1 MTAPEEDNSYSKL
14 PIEELC
20 VHKLW
25 KARIS
30 GYEEAIKLFGQLD
43 EKDHEWNKFTE
54 IVKKFVIDSNA
65 IAQEKGLE
73 ATLAFV
79 EKCATAGRAAG
90 DVMTGLITKCYGAP
104 KLKTKDIA
112 IQITLMF
119 IEIEKQDV
127 VIEEL
132 VKGLDHKFPKIV
144 STCIKAATQAIK
156 QYGSKV
162 INIKPL
168 LKKLQLILEDRDKSV
183 RDEAKLLTIEIYSWI
198 GPTPV
203 KACLSNLKP
212 LQIQEL
218 ENEFEKVS
226 GDKPQPTRFLRS
238 QQMQAAKI
246 VEEEAANEDEDTY
259 EVDDVEETIEP
270 VNILCQLNKDFYE
283 KLEAKKWQERKE
295 AIDMLEGILSKAL
308 KIESGDYGDLV
319 RALKKIITKDSN
331 VVIVGIAAKCMALL
345 ANGLKKQFETYASAC
360 MPSLLEKFKEKKQ
373 NIVLPLRD
381 AVDAIYLSM
390 TLESIHEDILA
401 AIDNKNPSVKAESIS
416 FLTRCFTKCTPT
428 ILNKKLLKIFITAL
442 IKTLNESD
450 PIVRDNSA
458 EALGTA
464 WKVVSEKNIVSF
476 LTNVDAIKLSKI
488 KEAAD
493 KAIIIAK
500 ESTSVKESFS
510 KSNCV
515 STNNVEKKAIGTTN
529 KSNTLKKNAAAT
541 NMKIAKSGKAKNPP
555 GVCKTLSSNGH
566 LPIDSEKEISD
577 DELENLALTF
587 LSPEILSGM
596 VDSNWKTRLSKV
608 QEFSQIIDELETST
622 ISSQVL
628 IKLLVKK
635 PGIKDNNV
643 QIQKLRLECLK
654 KVIEKFSITSSNMEY
669 CVQDVS
675 SLLGDTKNGNLAS
688 ELLTVIADATRLDLV
703 SNIVLKYAF
712 SVQKNPKVQIDA
724 LNWLS
729 GAILEFGFDCI
740 SPKYVIEYVKK
751 GIIASNPQV
760 RVAVISL
767 LGVMYLYVGPQLCLF
782 FENEKPTLL
791 QQIKAEF
798 EKRQDEV
805 PPKPIRG
812 KIVKGSTESSSDDEM
827 PDNEV
832 NVRDFVPR
840 VDITP
845 LITDTLINEFSDRDW
860 KVRSNALIKLK
871 NIVTEAKFITNKL
884 GEVREALQDRISD
897 SNARL
902 CANAINLVE
911 LIAIAMG
918 SSFKV
923 YIKGYLPGILNALGD
938 SKVFKYQSARQC
950 MNTIG
955 DVCGYREFFGSDIL
969 LDAFK
974 NNSVTLR
981 SELWTW
987 LAEKLPI
994 ISTKTIPADE
1004 LKCLL
1009 PVLYSSF
1016 EDKSASIRSAS
1027 EKAVLGFMM
1036 HLGYAS
1042 MYGACEKLKPMSVK
1056 LCREKLDNER
1066 PNLPIEK
1073 PKVVKSCAS
1082 TNTLVKSKGSKKPV
1096 PKSVAKANKENI
1108 ISRAHVTTGKKKEEV
1123 DNKSL
1128 FQHNNLKHQ
1137 RDIDEHKLKALKW
1150 NFITPREEFVE
1161 QLREQMLTAGINKVL
1176 ITNMF
1181 HSDFRYHLKAIESL
1195 SEDVNT
1201 ADDNYL
1207 PLISNLDLI
1216 LKWITLR
1223 FFDTNP
1229 SVLLKGLE
1237 YLQHIFNIL
1246 ISKKYVLHDTEA
1258 SSFVPYLIKKLGDS
1272 KDIVRN
1278 TVRAILK
1285 QIAFVYPNSKI
1296 FQYIMEGI
1304 KSKNSRQRL
1313 ECLEHLTSMV
1323 EDYGTSIFQPNIPV
1337 ACKEIAKSIGDRDNS
1352 VRTAALNCFVAAFFL
1367 HGEAIYN
1374 FVGHIS
1380 EKDMGLLRERLKRAS
1395 KNRVV
1400 PVATIQ
1406 PTMKVVIP
1414 PVQHVSDTEND
1425 NIDGTS
1431 DYEENNAVL
1440 NNSQESNHERNR
1452 QRNDKNSPTNSENSF
1467 SCTSEILPS
1476 SVEYSPT
1483 SEIEFRTS
1491 NNDITHETRV
1501 TRTRFALDE
1510 KFLQEL
1516 DSEVIETPQLV
1527 LKPYNWTFDDNEINF
1542 GKILQDKSQCLFPDG
1557 FSSSKP
1563 CSSVN
1568 PYSTA
1573 TVIKSKNPLASSDP
1587 IMQLINQVTSM
1598 DLEVSKVAL
1607 TKLDKMLIIPNTR
1620 SKLLKDGKVLSLFH
1634 GIIRQLDV
1642 LSEHTNIIE
1651 YKQIFHLCLNLCKY
1665 EEFML
1670 ILTEQIVHDLLLK
1683 LLHLLSMKELE
1694 NRPDTKMYWR
1704 CVNSLIMKILDQCAH
1719 TTVICAILTILHD
1732 TVKNP
1737 QNSTAHFK
1745 DLVMKCVWK
1754 CTKDFERWD
1763 DDLCYELVLER
1774 LHKFLEEIDL
1784 RYWKKQ
1790 SCDIPMRTCKTV
1802 LYTMVKVRSDK
1813 VLKSLANLK
1822 LPKDSIIVDYVLKTL
1837 RHLNNTSERNNSK
1850 YSTPHDEL
1858 DDIFKLIGQHE
1869 MMDQAVQQLYKFKIK
1884 YPDIDI
1890 EPHISK
1896 TTKYFQDCIH
1906 RRLSAIENNLKDGV
1920 DVNFK
1925 STMSQ
1930 KSESA
1935 ATSEAEG
1942 FMKRLQTLKMKAS
1955 VACRV
1960 LGGKLISWHC
1970 FQANGPVL
1978 SIPLTLKTH
1987 GVWMLLVSLFL
1998 YILFV
2003 TISYNYYN

>member
-1 MTAPEEDNSYSKL
+1 MTAPEEDTSYSKL
-14 PIEELC
+14 PIEERC

-30 GYEEAIKLFGQLD
+30 AYEEAVKLFGQLD
-43 EKDHEWNKFTE
+43 EKDHEWNKFIE
-54 IVKKFVIDSNA
+54 IIKKFVIDSNA

-73 ATLAFV
+73 ATLVFV
-79 EKCATAGRAAG
+79 KNCATAGRTAG
-90 DVMTGLITKCYGAP
+90 DVMAGLITKCYGAP
-104 KLKTKDIA
+104 KSKTKDIA

-156 QYGSKV
+156 EYGSKV
-162 INIKPL
+162 LNVKPL
-168 LKKLQLILEDRDKSV
+168 LKKLQSILEDRDKSV
-183 RDEAKLLTIEIYSWI
+183 RDEAKLLAIEIYSWI

-203 KACLSNLKP
+203 KANLSNLKP

-218 ENEFEKVS
+218 EEEFEKVI
-226 GDKPQPTRFLRS
+226 GDKPRPTRFLRS
-238 QQMQAAKI
+238 QQMQAAKMN
-246 VEEEAANEDEDTY
+246 ELTANEGVELEEDTD
-259 EVDDVEETIEP
+259 EVDDDIEEHIDP
-270 VNILCQLNKDFYE
+270 VNILSQLNKDFYE

-308 KIESGDYGDLV
+308 KIESGEYGDLV

-331 VVIVGIAAKCMALL
+331 VVIVGIAAKCMTML
-345 ANGLKKQFETYASAC
+345 ANGLKKQFETYASVCIPA
-360 MPSLLEKFKEKKQ
+360 LLEKFKEKKQ

-416 FLTRCFTKCTPT
+416 FLTRCFTKCTPA
-428 ILNKKLLKIFITAL
+428 ILNKKLLKIFTTTL

-476 LTNVDAIKLSKI
+476 LTSVDAIKLSKI
-488 KEAAD
+488 KEAAE

-500 ESTSVKESFS
+500 QSTVVKEHFS
-510 KSNCV
+510 KPNSI
-515 STNNVEKKAIGTTN
+515 STINVEKKAISKTN
-529 KSNTLKKNAAAT
+529 KSTALKKNLAT
-541 NMKIAKSGKAKNPP
+541 SSKSKKPP
-555 GVCKTLSSNGH
+555 GACKVLSSNNH

-577 DELENLALTF
+577 DELEELALTF

-596 VDSNWKTRLSKV
+596 IDTNWKTRLSKV
-608 QEFSQIIDELETST
+608 QEFSQIIDEIESST
-622 ISSQVL
+622 VSSQVL
-628 IKLLVKK
+628 IKLLIKK

-643 QIQKLRLECLK
+643 QIQKLKLKCLK
-654 KVIEKFSITSSNMEY
+654 KVIEKFSITSNME
-669 CVQDVS
+669 CCIQDIS

-688 ELLTVIADATRLDLV
+688 ELLTTFADATRLDLI
-703 SNIVLKYAF
+703 SNVVLKYAF

-729 GAILEFGFDCI
+729 GAILEFGFDI
-740 SPKYVIEYVKK
+740 TPKYVIEYLKK
-751 GIIASNPQV
+751 GISASNPQV

-767 LGVMYLYVGPQLCLF
+767 LGVMYLYVGPQLSLF
-782 FENEKPTLL
+782 FENEKQTLL
-791 QQIKAEF
+791 QQINAEF

-812 KIVKGSTESSSDDEM
+812 KKSKGSSESSSDDEK

-832 NVRDFVPR
+832 NVRDIVPR

-845 LITDTLINEFSDRDW
+845 QITDALINEFSDRDW
-860 KVRSNALIKLK
+860 KVRSNALTKLK
-871 NIVTEAKFITNKL
+871 KIITEAKFITNKL

-902 CANAINLVE
+902 GSNAINLVE
-911 LIAIAMG
+911 LITIAMG

-938 SKVFKYQSARQC
+938 SKTFKCQSARQC
-950 MNTIG
+950 MNTFG
-955 DVCGYREFFGSDIL
+955 DICGYREFFGGDIL
-969 LDAFK
+969 LDALK

-994 ISTKTIPADE
+994 IPVKTIPADE

-1009 PVLYSSF
+1009 PVLYTSL
-1016 EDKSASIRSAS
+1016 EDKNAGVRSAS

-1073 PKVVKSCAS
+1073 PKVVKSGVPPG
-1082 TNTLVKSKGSKKPV
+1082 TLVKSKSSKTLA
-1096 PKSVAKANKENI
+1096 SKAITKVNKENV
-1108 ISRAHVTTGKKKEEV
+1108 ISRAHVTTGKKKEDV

-1128 FQHNNLKHQ
+1128 FQQNNLKHQ
-1137 RDIDEHKLKALKW
+1137 RDIDEHKLKTLKW
-1150 NFITPREEFVE
+1150 NFVTPREEFVE

-1195 SEDVNT
+1195 SEDFIT

-1246 ISKKYVLHDTEA
+1246 ITQKYVLHDTEA
-1258 SSFVPYLIKKLGDS
+1258 SSFVPYLVKKLGDP

-1278 TVRAILK
+1278 NVRAILK
-1285 QIAFVYPNSKI
+1285 QIAFVFPNSKI

-1304 KSKNSRQRL
+1304 KSKNSRQRS

-1323 EDYGTSIFQPNIPV
+1323 EDYGTSVFQPSVAV

-1367 HGEAIYN
+1367 HGEAIFN
-1374 FVGHIS
+1374 FVSHIS
-1380 EKDMGLLRERLKRAS
+1380 EKDMGLLKERLKRAS

-1406 PTMKVVIP
+1406 PTMKIVLP
-1414 PVQHVSDTEND
+1414 PVQHVTNVG
-1425 NIDGTS
+1425 IVDGEEYTS
-1431 DYEENNAVL
+1431 DCEENNAIL
-1440 NNSQESNHERNR
+1440 NVSQESNQEQNP
-1452 QRNDKNSPTNSENSF
+1452 QRNVNNSPSSSANS
-1467 SCTSEILPS
+1467 SCTSETIPTTIEHSPS
-1476 SVEYSPT
+1476 SEM
-1483 SEIEFRTS
+1483 EFRIS
-1491 NNDITHETRV
+1491 NIGITGKTQA

-1510 KFLQEL
+1510 KFIQEL

-1527 LKPYNWTFDDNEINF
+1527 LKPYNWTVDHNEINF
-1542 GKILQDKSQCLFPDG
+1542 GKIFQDKSQCLFPDG
-1557 FSSSKP
+1557 PSLSRP
-1563 CSSVN
+1563 CLNVN

-1573 TVIKSKNPLASSDP
+1573 TIIKCKNPPAPIDP
-1587 IMQLINQVTSM
+1587 ITQLINQVTSIN
-1598 DLEVSKVAL
+1598 LEISKVAL
-1607 TKLDKMLIIPNTR
+1607 TKLDKMLTKPETR
-1620 SKLLKDGKVLSLFH
+1620 SKLLEDGKVLSLFH
-1634 GIIRQLDV
+1634 GIIRQFDV
-1642 LSEHTNIIE
+1642 LSDCTDTVG
-1651 YKQIFHLCLNLCKY
+1651 YKNIFHLCLNLCKY
-1665 EEFML
+1665 QEFML

-1683 LLHLLSMKELE
+1683 LLYLLSTKELE
-1694 NRPDTKMYWR
+1694 NRSDTKMFWQ
-1704 CVNSLIMKILDQCAH
+1704 CVNSLIMKVLDLCAH
-1719 TTVICAILTILHD
+1719 TTVTCAILTILHD

-1745 DLVMKCVWK
+1745 ELVMKCIWK
-1754 CTKDFERWD
+1754 ITKDFEKWG
-1763 DDLCYELVLER
+1763 DDLCYELVFER
-1774 LHKFLEEIDL
+1774 IHKFLEEIDL
-1784 RYWKKQ
+1784 KYWNKQ
-1790 SCDIPMRTCKTV
+1790 PCDIPMKTCKTV
-1802 LYTMVKVRSDK
+1802 LYTMVKLRNDK
-1813 VLKSLANLK
+1813 VLESLANLK
-1822 LPKDSIIVDYVLKTL
+1822 LPKDSIMVDYILKTL
-1837 RHLNNTSERNNSK
+1837 KQLNNRSETNNGK
-1850 YSTPHDEL
+1850 HRTPHDGL
-1858 DDIFKLIGQHE
+1858 TDIFKLIGQHE
-1869 MMDQAVQQLYKFKIK
+1869 MMDEAVQQLYKFKIK
-1884 YPDIDI
+1884 HPDIDI
-1890 EPHISK
+1890 EPYISK
-1896 TTKYFQDCIH
+1896 KTKYFQDCIH
-1906 RRLSAIENNLKDGV
+1906 RRLLAIED
-1920 DVNFK
+1920 NFK
-1925 STMSQ
+1925 SCPVKHSGICDNSKPLVLQ
-1930 KSESA
+1930 KLESA
-1935 ATSEAEG
+1935 ATSEADG

-1955 VACRV
+1955 LACSTSVEKRN
-1960 LGGKLISWHC
+1960 KNH
-1970 FQANGPVL
+1970 
-1978 SIPLTLKTH
+1978 PLDQ
-1987 GVWMLLVSLFL
+1987 SP
-1998 YILFV
+1998 
-2003 TISYNYYN
+2003 

>member
-14 PIEELC
+14 PIEERC

-43 EKDHEWNKFTE
+43 EKDCEWNKFTE
-54 IVKKFVIDSNA
+54 IIKKFVIDSNA

-79 EKCATAGRAAG
+79 ENCATAGRTAG
-90 DVMTGLITKCYGAP
+90 DVMVGLITKCYGAP

-144 STCIKAATQAIK
+144 STCIKATTQAIK

-162 INIKPL
+162 INVKPL

-203 KACLSNLKP
+203 KAHLSNLKP

-218 ENEFEKVS
+218 ENEFEKIS
-226 GDKPQPTRFLRS
+226 GDKPQPTRFLHS
-238 QQMQAAKI
+238 QQMQAAKMVEAEATNKGVVFEESTDEI
-246 VEEEAANEDEDTY
+246 DDDEEEN
-259 EVDDVEETIEP
+259 IEP
-270 VNILCQLNKDFYE
+270 VNILCQLSKDFYE

-308 KIESGDYGDLV
+308 KIESGEYGDLV

-360 MPSLLEKFKEKKQ
+360 IPALLEKFKEKKQ

-416 FLTRCFTKCTPT
+416 FLTRCFTKCTPA
-428 ILNKKLLKIFITAL
+428 ILNKKLLKTFITAL

-488 KEAAD
+488 KEAAE
-493 KAIIIAK
+493 KAIIVAK
-500 ESTSVKESFS
+500 QSTVVKESVS

-515 STNNVEKKAIGTTN
+515 STNNVERKTIAKTN
-529 KSNTLKKNAAAT
+529 KNIALKKNPT
-541 NMKIAKSGKAKNPP
+541 TMNIKIAKSGKAKNPS
-555 GVCKTLSSNGH
+555 GVCKALSSNGH

-587 LSPEILSGM
+587 LPPEILSGM
-596 VDSNWKTRLSKV
+596 IDPNWKTRLSKV
-608 QEFSQIIDELETST
+608 QEFSQIIDELEPST
-622 ISSQVL
+622 VSSQVL

-654 KVIEKFSITSSNMEY
+654 KVIEKFSITSNMEY
-669 CVQDVS
+669 CIQDVS
-675 SLLGDTKNGNLAS
+675 SLLGDTKNGSLAS
-688 ELLTVIADATRLDLV
+688 ELLTVIADATKLDLV

-712 SVQKNPKVQIDA
+712 NIQKNPKVQIDA

-729 GAILEFGFDCI
+729 GAILEFGFNI
-740 SPKYVIEYVKK
+740 TPKYVIEYVKK

-767 LGVMYLYVGPQLCLF
+767 LGVMYLYVGPQLSLF

-791 QQIKAEF
+791 QQLKAEF

-812 KIVKGSTESSSDDEM
+812 KMIKGSTESSSDDEK

-832 NVRDFVPR
+832 IIRDFVPR

-845 LITDTLINEFSDRDW
+845 LITDTLINELSDRDW

-871 NIVTEAKFITNKL
+871 NIITEAKFITNKL

-902 CANAINLVE
+902 GSNAINLVE
-911 LIAIAMG
+911 LITIAMG

-938 SKVFKYQSARQC
+938 SKVFKSQSARQC
-950 MNTIG
+950 MNTFG
-955 DVCGYREFFGSDIL
+955 DICGYREFFGGDIL

-994 ISTKTIPADE
+994 IPMKSIPADE

-1009 PVLYSSF
+1009 PVLYTSF

-1066 PNLPIEK
+1066 PNLPIEM
-1073 PKVVKSCAS
+1073 PKVVKSCVPPS
-1082 TNTLVKSKGSKKPV
+1082 TLVKSKSSKKLTS
-1096 PKSVAKANKENI
+1096 KSVTKANKENI
-1108 ISRAHVTTGKKKEEV
+1108 ISRANMATGKKREEI

-1150 NFITPREEFVE
+1150 NFVTPREEFVE

-1195 SEDVNT
+1195 SEDFNT

-1246 ISKKYVLHDTEA
+1246 VSQKYILHDTEA
-1258 SSFVPYLIKKLGDS
+1258 SSFIPYLIKKLGDP

-1285 QIAFVYPNSKI
+1285 QIAFVFPNSKI

-1304 KSKNSRQRL
+1304 KSKNSRQRS

-1323 EDYGTSIFQPNIPV
+1323 EDYGTSVFQPSVAV

-1367 HGEAIYN
+1367 HGEALFN

-1380 EKDMGLLRERLKRAS
+1380 EKDMGLLKERLKRAS

-1406 PTMKVVIP
+1406 PTMKIVLP
-1414 PVQHVSDTEND
+1414 PIQHVSDIEHGVVDSN
-1425 NIDGTS
+1425 S
-1431 DYEENNAVL
+1431 DSEENNAILSVSL
-1440 NNSQESNHERNR
+1440 ESNHEQNP
-1452 QRNDKNSPTNSENSF
+1452 QGNENNSPITE
-1467 SCTSEILPS
+1467 TIPTAIEYLPT
-1476 SVEYSPT
+1476 P
-1483 SEIEFRTS
+1483 EIESRTS
-1491 NNDITHETRV
+1491 NNEITHETRV

-1510 KFLQEL
+1510 KFIQEL

-1527 LKPYNWTFDDNEINF
+1527 LKSYNWTSDDNEINF
-1542 GKILQDKSQCLFPDG
+1542 GKIFQDKSECLFPDG
-1557 FSSSKP
+1557 SSSKP
-1563 CSSVN
+1563 CLNVN

-1573 TVIKSKNPLASSDP
+1573 TVIKCKNPPAFIDP
-1587 IMQLINQVTSM
+1587 ITQLIYQVTSM
-1598 DLEVSKVAL
+1598 DLEISKVAL
-1607 TKLDKMLIIPNTR
+1607 AKLNKMLMIPDTR
-1620 SKLLKDGKVLSLFH
+1620 SKFLEDGKVLSLFH
-1634 GIIRQLDV
+1634 GIIRQFDV
-1642 LSEHTNIIE
+1642 LLEHNDPVK
-1651 YKQIFHLCLNLCKY
+1651 YKNIFHLCLNLCKY
-1665 EEFML
+1665 QEFMF

-1683 LLHLLSMKELE
+1683 LLYLLSKTELDGLP
-1694 NRPDTKMYWR
+1694 NPDMFWR
-1704 CVNSLIMKILDQCAH
+1704 CANSLIMKILDMCVH
-1719 TTVICAILTILHD
+1719 TTVTCAILTILHN

-1737 QNSTAHFK
+1737 KNSTNYFK
-1745 DLVMKCVWK
+1745 DLVLKCTWK
-1754 CTKDFERWD
+1754 CIKDFEKWD
-1763 DDLCYELVLER
+1763 DDLCYELVFER
-1774 LHKFLEEIDL
+1774 VHKLLEETDSKY
-1784 RYWKKQ
+1784 RKKKE
-1790 SCDIPMRTCKTV
+1790 SYDIPMKTCTTI
-1802 LYTMVKVRSDK
+1802 LYTMVKIRNDK
-1813 VLKSLANLK
+1813 VLESLANLK
-1822 LPKDSIIVDYVLKTL
+1822 LPKDSIMVKHILKML
-1837 RHLNNTSERNNSK
+1837 RHLKNKSKRNNGK
-1850 YSTPHDEL
+1850 YNTPHDEL

-1869 MMDQAVQQLYKFKIK
+1869 MMDEAVQQLYRFKIQ

-1906 RRLSAIENNLKDGV
+1906 RRLATIKNNSKHRSVEYHGID
-1920 DVNFK
+1920 DNSK
-1925 STMSQ
+1925 SLLSQ
-1930 KSESA
+1930 KSQSA
-1935 ATSEAEG
+1935 IVSEADG
-1942 FMKRLQTLKMKAS
+1942 FMKRLQILKMKATAVS
-1955 VACRV
+1955 GV
-1960 LGGKLISWHC
+1960 LDGKR
-1970 FQANGPVL
+1970 N
-1978 SIPLTLKTH
+1978 KNN
-1987 GVWMLLVSLFL
+1987 LLNQN
-1998 YILFV
+1998 I
-2003 TISYNYYN
+2003 